1 MGATL
6 SSDETKPKMELEKT
20 RRTFTIEPPFKWIEV
35 LSLGFCS

>member
-20 RRTFTIEPPFKWIEV
+20 RRTFTIAPPFKWIEV